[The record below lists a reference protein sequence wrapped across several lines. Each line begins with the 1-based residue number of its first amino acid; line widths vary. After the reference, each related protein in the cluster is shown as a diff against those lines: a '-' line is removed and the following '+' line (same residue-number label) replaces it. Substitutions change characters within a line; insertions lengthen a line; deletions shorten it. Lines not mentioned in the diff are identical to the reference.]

1 MGPFE
6 MVVAIVA
13 IGSVAGVLKSYFE
26 RRAVRDEQRD
36 RTRDAALQEALRQV
50 REEMAQLRQ
59 STNDTILSFDSTLQ
73 RLGDRVQHLEQSAL
87 GAGAASGILP
97 GAASRAPANEETS
110 DLRITSSAP

>member
-13 IGSVAGVLKSYFE
+13 IGSIAGVLKSYFE
-26 RRAVRDEQRD
+26 RRVVLDQQRD
-36 RTRDAALQEALRQV
+36 RSRDAALQEALRQV

-87 GAGAASGILP
+87 GTGATSGALP
-97 GAASRAPANEETS
+97 GAASRTAATGETPEA
-110 DLRITSSAP
+110 RVTSSAS